1 MKSRTTFFT
10 DRPALIYAF
19 FCNRRTF
26 DKESAF
32 FAKIVRAYTR
42 EGDEKIGITY
52 ATDEEAA
59 LMGVEPES
67 PLFWIVSTTYDQGGQ
82 MMEYCRA
89 AARPDRLR
97 ITTVMERKLEG
108 AITEYEA

>member
-1 MKSRTTFFT
+1 
-10 DRPALIYAF
+10 
-19 FCNRRTF
+19 
-26 DKESAF
+26 
-32 FAKIVRAYTR
+32 
-42 EGDEKIGITY
+42 
-52 ATDEEAA
+52 
-59 LMGVEPES
+59 
-67 PLFWIVSTTYDQGGQ
+67 

>member
-1 MKSRTTFFT
+1 
-10 DRPALIYAF
+10 
-19 FCNRRTF
+19 
-26 DKESAF
+26 
-32 FAKIVRAYTR
+32 
-42 EGDEKIGITY
+42 
-52 ATDEEAA
+52 
-59 LMGVEPES
+59 MGVEPES